1 MRLRKVN
8 YYLIHLLWFLSMKIG
23 QCIFLFKTKKI
34 YKFDQLEEIVINRS
48 DRIGDATMTKPL
60 ILLFIDYLQEE
71 WYNGAFTVLTSSI
84 NKSVFQEFPWK
95 VEVVDETLKIESSNI
110 FEITAYKIYQWVK
123 SFWMCLTQGKTI
135 RRSLLI
141 DLVGWWDMNVLHHYY
156 KNGYTSMVSCN
167 LSFSSILLSNWIST
181 PFTTFQGKRNLMETY
196 IDLIESTF
204 DLRWRFREYVYSNI
218 HAFYPEYDASD
229 LSQKSGVLIFVWC
242 KWDRNFSISKWTE
255 IIDHFAQN
263 FPGPVTVIDDNLN
276 TYYTALSNVQFPSDV
291 KIQENKF
298 SLTEFKQ
305 FASGFE
311 WLVWL
316 DGWGMNHIR
325 TVANNITIYTL
336 ADYNIWS
343 AFVGYASY
351 KIHKTSGEWFVGE
364 TLLNIHGKQLRNCYA
379 AKRSFGD
386 YENFDIT
393 PIYEIIFHNNW

>member
-181 PFTTFQGKRNLMETY
+181 PGT
-196 IDLIESTF
+196 
-204 DLRWRFREYVYSNI
+204 
-218 HAFYPEYDASD
+218 
-229 LSQKSGVLIFVWC
+229 
-242 KWDRNFSISKWTE
+242 
-255 IIDHFAQN
+255 
-263 FPGPVTVIDDNLN
+263 
-276 TYYTALSNVQFPSDV
+276 
-291 KIQENKF
+291 
-298 SLTEFKQ
+298 SLTTCSIRICCR
-305 FASGFE
+305 ASTTTNGTRTRNTLWQKGFIIA
-311 WLVWL
+311 
-316 DGWGMNHIR
+316 WGM
-325 TVANNITIYTL
+325 AK
-336 ADYNIWS
+336 S
-343 AFVGYASY
+343 
-351 KIHKTSGEWFVGE
+351 
-364 TLLNIHGKQLRNCYA
+364 LR
-379 AKRSFGD
+379 
-386 YENFDIT
+386 
-393 PIYEIIFHNNW
+393 